1 MSTGLVVNGDA
12 VISGD
17 LRLGGGITP
26 LKDASDLLA
35 VEEKTWTI
43 PWTLWR
49 VHDAITTNLPATAG
63 TDDLGLV
70 AGVLGTAA
78 PSVRSVD
85 FGAINTT
92 AYMRAQLPIPAD
104 YVAGQSLK
112 LRFHAGMRVVA
123 DDTCTLDIVAY
134 KSDEEA
140 AVGADLAS
148 AAVADNINSDTFA
161 DIDFTITASSLNP
174 GDVLDVRVSIVGTDA
189 ATVTDNVTAVIGAVQ
204 MVYNGRG

>member
-1 MSTGLVVNGDA
+1 MATGGTCNGDFVVNGNLR
-12 VISGD
+12 ISGAVS
-17 LRLGGGITP
+17 P
-26 LKDASDLLA
+26 LKDAADLLA
-35 VEEKTWTI
+35 IEEKIWTI
-43 PWTLWR
+43 PWSLWR
-49 VHDAITTNLPATAG
+49 VHDAIGTNLPAAAAD
-63 TDDLGLV
+63 DDLGLV

-78 PSVRSVD
+78 PSVQSVD
-85 FGAINTT
+85 FGATTTT

-112 LRFHAGMRVVA
+112 LRFHGGMLVIA
-123 DDTCTLDIVAY
+123 DDDCTLDIVAY

-148 AAVADNINSDTFA
+148 AAVADNINSATFA
-161 DIDFTITASSLNP
+161 DIDFTITASSLAP

-189 ATVTDNVTAVIGAVQ
+189 ATVTDNVTAVIGAVK